1 MRSLVFDT
9 GPIINLALNNML
21 WLAEKLKESYH
32 GDFYITQSVYR
43 EAIERPLSSKK
54 FKFEAL
60 QILRLKQDGVLKVYK
75 NPKISRETGSYHLLA
90 NRIFR
95 VKGSFVN
102 NFHFADIESLVLA
115 KTLQADAVV
124 MDEFYTRALM
134 ENPEYLRERM
144 EKKLHEPVAIDKA
157 NLEAFRRKIGPIR
170 IIRSFELVA
179 LAYEKGMFNHYLPDI
194 SNSRKTLLEGV
205 LWAIKLNG
213 CSVTEQEI
221 NELIEIEE
229 KSPTKAS

>member
-1 MRSLVFDT
+1 MKALVFDT

-21 WLAEKLKESYH
+21 WLAPSLKNIYS

-43 EAIERPLSSKK
+43 EAIERPLTSKK
-54 FKFEAL
+54 YKFEAL
-60 QILRLKQDGVLKVYK
+60 QILKLKEEGVLKVYK
-75 NPKISRETGSYHLLA
+75 NPKLGRETTSYHTLA
-90 NRIFR
+90 NRIFK
-95 VKGSFVN
+95 VKGNYVK
-102 NFHFADIESLVLA
+102 NFHFADIESLVLG

-124 MDEFYTRALM
+124 IDEFYTRMLM
-134 ENPEYLRERM
+134 ENPEYLKERM
-144 EKKLHEPVAIDKA
+144 EKKLHEPVTVVTE
-157 NLEAFRRKIGPIR
+157 NLKLFKQKIGKLK

-179 LAYEKGMFNHYLPDI
+179 LAYEKGLFDRYVLEI
-194 SNSRKTLLEGV
+194 SNPKKTLLEGI

-229 KSPTKAS
+229 RSPSKA